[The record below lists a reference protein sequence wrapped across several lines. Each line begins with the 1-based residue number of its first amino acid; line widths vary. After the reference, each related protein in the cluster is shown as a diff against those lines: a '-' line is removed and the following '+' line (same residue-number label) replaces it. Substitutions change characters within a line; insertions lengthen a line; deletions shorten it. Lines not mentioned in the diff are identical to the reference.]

1 MAIKL
6 PDISPF
12 KVRVEEIDA
21 LMTAS
26 DFYSD
31 ARRSASLSRE
41 HIKLTQLIK
50 DYAALDKAKAQLA
63 ENQEMVDDQSSDE
76 ELRELAEME
85 IPELESNIEKLET
98 KILAAMIPPD
108 ETDSRNTIV
117 EIRAGAG
124 GDEASLFAADLYRM
138 YTRLAER
145 RGWKLE
151 QMSASESGID
161 GFKEVIFSISGEEVY
176 KKLKLESGVH
186 RVQRVPETESQ
197 GRIHTSTATV
207 AVLPEA
213 EEVDVEIN
221 PQDLE
226 ITTCRASGAGGQH
239 VNTTDSAIN
248 IVHKPTGVTVYCA
261 DERSQIKNRA
271 KAMKVLYSRILQ
283 IKQEEE
289 RSKYAENRKK
299 QVGTGD
305 RSERIRTYNFPQSR
319 LTDHRIGLT
328 LHSLPAVM
336 EGEMDEILETLE
348 NEDMRLKIDALM
360 AGPQSKQ
367 S

>member
-6 PDISPF
+6 PEIAPF
-12 KVRVEEIDA
+12 KARVEEIDG
-21 LMTAS
+21 LMNQP

-31 ARRSASLSRE
+31 ARRSAALSRE
-41 HIKLTQLIK
+41 HMKLRQLIE
-50 DYAALDKAKAQLA
+50 DYAALEKAKVDLA
-63 ENQEMVDDQSSDE
+63 DNQEMLDDPDGDE
-76 ELRELAEME
+76 ELKELAEAE
-85 IPELESNIEKLET
+85 VPELEEQITKFEE

-108 ETDSRNTIV
+108 ETDSRNTII

-145 RGWKLE
+145 KGWRVE

-161 GFKEVIFSISGEEVY
+161 GFKEVIFSINGEEVY

-248 IVHKPTGVTVYCA
+248 IVHKPTGITVYCA

-283 IKQEEE
+283 VKQEEE
-289 RSKYAENRKK
+289 RSKYAAHRKK

-360 AGPQSKQ
+360 SAQPS

>member
-12 KVRVEEIDA
+12 KARVEEIDA
-21 LMTAS
+21 LMNAP

-41 HIKLTQLIK
+41 HMKLRQLIE
-50 DYAALDKAKAQLA
+50 DYAALEKAKVNLA
-63 ENQEMVDDQSSDE
+63 DNREMMDDGAADE
-76 ELRELAEME
+76 ELRELAELE
-85 IPELESNIEKLET
+85 IPELEEKVEALEE

-138 YTRLAER
+138 YSRLAER
-145 RGWKLE
+145 KGWRVE

-197 GRIHTSTATV
+197 GRIHTSTVTV

-213 EEVDVEIN
+213 EEVDVEIS

-226 ITTCRASGAGGQH
+226 ITATRASGAGGQH

-248 IVHKPTGVTVYCA
+248 IVHKPTGITVYCA

-283 IKQEEE
+283 VKQEEE
-289 RSKYAENRKK
+289 RAKYAENRKK

-360 AGPQSKQ
+360 SATQSK
-367 S
+367 

>member
-6 PDISPF
+6 PEISPF
-12 KVRVEEIDA
+12 KARVEEIDA
-21 LMTAS
+21 LMNAP

-31 ARRSASLSRE
+31 ARRSAALSRE
-41 HIKLTQLIK
+41 QIKLRQLIE
-50 DYAALDKAKAQLA
+50 DYAALEKAKEQLA
-63 ENQEMVDDQSSDE
+63 ENVEMLDDPEGDD

-85 IPELESNIEKLET
+85 IPELEGKVEELEE

-108 ETDSRNTIV
+108 ETDSRNTIL

-138 YTRLAER
+138 YTRLSER
-145 RGWKLE
+145 MGWKIE

-161 GFKEVIFSISGEEVY
+161 GYKEVIFIIRGEEVY
-176 KKLKLESGVH
+176 KRLKLESGVH
-186 RVQRVPETESQ
+186 RVQRVPATESQ

-289 RSKYAENRKK
+289 RSKYAAHRKK

-328 LHSLPAVM
+328 LHSLTAVM
-336 EGEMDEILETLE
+336 DGDMEEILETLE
-348 NEDMRLKIDALM
+348 NEDMRIKIDALM
-360 AGPQSKQ
+360 SATKS
-367 S
+367 